1 MQFENH
7 TIILIIMSQEILG
20 TTKKDGSLVWLYGSH
35 YKWQKFMYVSS
46 YLLTTNFTKILEAV
60 KKI

>member
-1 MQFENH
+1 
-7 TIILIIMSQEILG
+7 MSQEILG